1 MADTLV
7 ERVTGQATA
16 TAVPVQVH
24 LVLPDRV
31 LLGQAEDA
39 AELHGYGPI
48 PAELARELT
57 LGGSEHTSL
66 RRLHATTPA
75 TGRLV
80 AMDSRA
86 WAFPD
91 GIARLIRLRDRVCR
105 APWCDAPVRH
115 VDHVQAH
122 QDGGPTNET
131 NGQGLCESCNHA
143 KQAAGWHSRIR
154 PGRRHEMETTTP
166 TGHTYRSR
174 APATWPA
181 APPLAT
187 TGSTS
192 CSAPS
197 SGSPPERRRCRR
209 PRLASD
215 PWQPCCP
222 SCS

>member
-1 MADTLV
+1 LGDVCHVVRGGEEAGSFGCGACRDEAD
-7 ERVTGQATA
+7 G
-16 TAVPVQVH
+16 
-24 LVLPDRV
+24 
-31 LLGQAEDA
+31 GDA
-39 AELHGYGPI
+39 AGVVPMM
-48 PAELARELT
+48 A
-57 LGGSEHTSL
+57 
-66 RRLHATTPA
+66 TPA

-86 WAFPD
+86 WAFTD

-105 APWCDAPVRH
+105 TPWCDAPVRH
-115 VDHVQAH
+115 VYHVQAH

-192 CSAPS
+192 LFGALL
-197 SGSPPERRRCRR
+197 RF
-209 PRLASD
+209 AA
-215 PWQPCCP
+215 
-222 SCS
+222 

>member
-1 MADTLV
+1 MHV
-7 ERVTGQATA
+7 V
-16 TAVPVQVH
+16 
-24 LVLPDRV
+24 
-31 LLGQAEDA
+31 
-39 AELHGYGPI
+39 
-48 PAELARELT
+48 REA
-57 LGGSEHTSL
+57 
-66 RRLHATTPA
+66 RRLAPSA
-75 TGRLV
+75 VGR
-80 AMDSRA
+80 AGRRRGGWRGRGRCRA
-86 WAFPD
+86 DDRHPGYRPPRDGLRALAFTD

-105 APWCDAPVRH
+105 TPRCDAPVRH

-131 NGQGLCESCNHA
+131 NGQGLCESYNHA